1 MYFKLLLLVLSHKQ
15 GQGQG
20 LKPSAAHLYP
30 DIGRVTRLPQP
41 PPPRPPFPQGGNVKC
56 QVVESRNYNSGFS
69 FLFFSV
75 CEKFCCY
82 FQVVYFLP
90 GGQGRTCTI
99 QEHGKTSRVII
110 CYLLLAKLR
119 SNVWFG
125 RHIHC

>member
-1 MYFKLLLLVLSHKQ
+1 MYFKLLLLLLLSHK
-15 GQGQG
+15 QGQG
-20 LKPSAAHLYP
+20 LKPSAAHLYS

-41 PPPRPPFPQGGNVKC
+41 PPPPPQGGKVKC

-99 QEHGKTSRVII
+99 QEHGKTSRVIRG
-110 CYLLLAKLR
+110 YLLLAKLR
-119 SNVWFG
+119 SSIWSG
-125 RHIHC
+125 RHTHC